1 MEQLPL
7 TVIEIYEALR
17 IEALH
22 GQGRPEGIGAV
33 VYHGM
38 VTGLLMLAR
47 ASAPPVAA
55 PLRDVAIRAMPHDRQ
70 FVRLLA
76 NMLLRT
82 QSEEMH
88 VY

>member
-1 MEQLPL
+1 
-7 TVIEIYEALR
+7 V
-17 IEALH
+17 H
-22 GQGRPEGIGAV
+22 GQARPEGLGAL

-47 ASAPPVAA
+47 ASASPAA
-55 PLRDVAIRAMPHDRQ
+55 VPLRDVTIRAMPHDRQ

-82 QSEEMH
+82 QSEVMH

>member
-1 MEQLPL
+1 
-7 TVIEIYEALR
+7 V
-17 IEALH
+17 
-22 GQGRPEGIGAV
+22 RPEGLGAL

-47 ASAPPVAA
+47 AA
-55 PLRDVAIRAMPHDRQ
+55 PLAAVPLPDVAIQTMPHDRQ

-82 QSEEMH
+82 QSEVMH

>member
-1 MEQLPL
+1 MQNQ
-7 TVIEIYEALR
+7 A
-17 IEALH
+17 
-22 GQGRPEGIGAV
+22 RPEGLGAL

-38 VTGLLMLAR
+38 ATGLLMLVR
-47 ASAPPVAA
+47 ASAPLVAA
-55 PLRDVAIRAMPHDRQ
+55 PLREVALRAMPHDRE

-82 QSEEMH
+82 QSEVMH

>member
-1 MEQLPL
+1 M
-7 TVIEIYEALR
+7 IEIYEALR
-17 IEALH
+17 TEVLQGH
-22 GQGRPEGIGAV
+22 GRPEGIGAV
-33 VYHGM
+33 IYHGM

-55 PLRDVAIRAMPHDRQ
+55 PLHDVAIHAMPHDRQ

-82 QSEEMH
+82 QSEGMH
-88 VY
+88 AY